1 MTAQE
6 RLNLEPLER
15 ANARLG
21 RFIARYSEVG
31 QNDPDSDIF
40 HAAVVKGFEYT
51 YELAFNA
58 IRRYVAY
65 NVLSPG
71 RVGQMRIPDILR
83 AAARNGLIASVDD
96 WFEFRERRNSTSH
109 EYFDPESADRIVNTA
124 PALHRAASELLE
136 TLRANLESQ

>member
-6 RLNLEPLER
+6 RLNLEPLAR
-15 ANARLG
+15 ANTRLG
-21 RFIARYSEVG
+21 RFVTRYAEVG
-31 QNDPDSDIF
+31 PNHPDADIF

-58 IRRYVAY
+58 IRRYVADS
-65 NVLSPG
+65 VLSPG

-83 AAARNGLIASVDD
+83 AAAKNGLIDSGDD

-109 EYFDPESADRIVNTA
+109 EYFDAEAADRIVNTA
-124 PALHRAASELLE
+124 PALHQATSELLE
-136 TLRANLESQ
+136 KLRDRMESE